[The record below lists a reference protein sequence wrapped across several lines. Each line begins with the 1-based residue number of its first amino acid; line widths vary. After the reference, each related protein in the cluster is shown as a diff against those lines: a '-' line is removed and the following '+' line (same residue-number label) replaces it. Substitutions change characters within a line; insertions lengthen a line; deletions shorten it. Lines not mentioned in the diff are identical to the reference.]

1 MYVTEVTLQLARRVA
16 ALSLLNPLTP
26 RKPADA

>member
-16 ALSLLNPLTP
+16 ALSLLNPL
-26 RKPADA
+26 RDAQTR